1 MTTLRIGFK
10 IAILGAES
18 TGKSQLAQALAQHFS
33 QQGWVT
39 HRVDEYL
46 REWCD
51 QHQRTPQQHEQELMA
66 QTQMARVQEAP
77 AQAIVIADTTPIMT
91 AVYSQLLFEDHSL
104 DNMALSHQQLFDMTF
119 ITGLD
124 LPWVADGLQRDG
136 PHVRAPVDAAI
147 RSLLAKGNIAYQV
160 VYGQGK
166 ERLTN
171 ALHGLAQ
178 HAPALQN
185 LRQEIAP
192 RWTGPCETCGDGD
205 CEHRLFTQLLK

>member
-51 QHQRTPQQHEQELMA
+51 QHQRTPQQHEQVLMA

-104 DNMALSHQQLFDMTF
+104 NDMALSHQQLFDVTF

-147 RSLLAKGNIAYQV
+147 RSLLSKGNIAYQV
-160 VYGQGK
+160 VYGQGE

>member
-1 MTTLRIGFK
+1 MTTLHTGFRIAF
-10 IAILGAES
+10 LGAES

-33 QQGWVT
+33 HQGWVT

-51 QHQRTPQQHEQELMA
+51 QHQRTPQQHEQVLMA

-91 AVYSQLLFEDHSL
+91 AVYSQLLFQDHSL
-104 DNMALSHQQLFDMTF
+104 NDMALSYQQLFDVTF

-160 VYGQGK
+160 VYGQGE

-205 CEHRLFTQLLK
+205 CEHHLFTQLLK

>member
-1 MTTLRIGFK
+1 MTALRTGFK

-51 QHQRTPQQHEQELMA
+51 QHQRTPQQHEQVLMA
-66 QTQMARVQEAP
+66 QTQMARVQAAP
-77 AQAIVIADTTPIMT
+77 VQAIVVADTTPIMT
-91 AVYSQLLFEDHSL
+91 AVYSQLLFQDHSL
-104 DNMALSHQQLFDMTF
+104 DDMALSHQQLFDVTF

-147 RSLLAKGNIAYQV
+147 RSLLVKGNIAYQV
-160 VYGQGK
+160 VYGQGE

-178 HAPALQN
+178 HAPALQK
-185 LRQEIAP
+185 LRTEIAP
-192 RWTGPCETCGDGD
+192 RWTGPCETCGDGE

>member
-1 MTTLRIGFK
+1 MTTLRTGFK

-18 TGKSQLAQALAQHFS
+18 TGKSQLAQALAQRFS
-33 QQGWVT
+33 HQGWVT

-51 QHQRTPQQHEQELMA
+51 QHQRTPQQHEQVLMA

-77 AQAIVIADTTPIMT
+77 VQAIVIADTTSIMT
-91 AVYSQLLFEDHSL
+91 AVYSQLLFNDHSL
-104 DNMALSHQQLFDMTF
+104 DDMALSHQQLFDVTF

>member
-1 MTTLRIGFK
+1 MTTLRTSFK

-51 QHQRTPQQHEQELMA
+51 LHQRTPQQHEQVLMA

-91 AVYSQLLFEDHSL
+91 AVYSQMLFQDHSL
-104 DNMALSHQQLFDMTF
+104 DDIALSHHQLFDVTF

-160 VYGQGK
+160 VYGQGE

-205 CEHRLFTQLLK
+205 CEHRLFTELLK